1 MENNNISDDDQHPS
15 PSPSIGIGSDK
26 ENTPDVVAGIEKGE
40 EIVVEYNHNDYV
52 DLVGPMWFP
61 LAKSVPAVSATNV
74 LKKPG
79 ALPPFALYLQE
90 ERPKM
95 QAEHP
100 DITFGELGRRLGEMW
115 QSLQVNSSQSL
126 GQCNSPLIF
135 SWRTKRSILREPNR
149 SQMRG

>member
-1 MENNNISDDDQHPS
+1 MENNNISDVDQHPS
-15 PSPSIGIGSDK
+15 PSPSIGSDK
-26 ENTPDVVAGIEKGE
+26 ENTPDVVDIEGEGE

-52 DLVGPMWFP
+52 DLVGPMWYP

-100 DITFGELGRRLGEMW
+100 DITFGELGRRLGERW
-115 QSLQVNSSQSL
+115 RSLQVS
-126 GQCNSPLIF
+126 
-135 SWRTKRSILREPNR
+135 
-149 SQMRG
+149 